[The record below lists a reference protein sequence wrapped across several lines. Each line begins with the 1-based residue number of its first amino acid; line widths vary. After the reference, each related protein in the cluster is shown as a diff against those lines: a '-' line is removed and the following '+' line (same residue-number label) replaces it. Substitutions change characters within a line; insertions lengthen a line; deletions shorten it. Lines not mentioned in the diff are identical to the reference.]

1 MKTFLLSI
9 FCCRLGFID
18 LRACIRTCV
27 IQAEWNRVSTTSH
40 YSLVF
45 RLFLVLLL
53 SHFHG
58 KKKEKRICVLLRRV
72 RAHVS
77 IYSDLLKFAVCACV
91 FSLCDFSKC
100 TLNSICAHSFL
111 NLVDRMIVNFLINIC
126 PHWHICQAYGLWC
139 ACVQKRKIWH
149 SI

>member
-9 FCCRLGFID
+9 FLLPVRFHWFARLYPHLCNPSRMKSSKYYITLFS
-18 LRACIRTCV
+18 CV
-27 IQAEWNRVSTTSH
+27 P
-40 YSLVF
+40 F
-45 RLFLVLLL
+45 VL
-53 SHFHG
+53 SSVVKSFSWQ
-58 KKKEKRICVLLRRV
+58 KKEKRICVLLRRV